1 MHKTV
6 AFLLLALTFTARSFA
21 QETPTERDAARD
33 VVKQISGLSQSLGV
47 PARVAKLT
55 AQDKGRDEVL
65 ARVKQLMQSEL
76 LPMSDWITQHPEIGF
91 QETQAVAKLTAY
103 LQAHDFEVTIPVAGL
118 STAFVAKYKR
128 GSPGPNLGVLL
139 EYDALR
145 GTQGAFHGDQH
156 SAQGPVG
163 MAAAVA
169 IAEFLTRTRTP
180 GTVTVYGC
188 PGEEMMP
195 PEAKTVMMEA
205 GVFKG
210 ADIIVRSHS
219 SAVTS
224 RSAAGFGTCCMNID
238 GVKYTFYG
246 APAHQLTAW
255 NGRNA
260 LEAVIK
266 LFNNIDSVRSNIR
279 PEARIQGVITE
290 GGAAPNVVPDKTS
303 ADFYIRYPDSVYLAQ
318 VTEWVDD
325 AARAAALATG
335 TKVKIDHYGHDSDGI
350 SLASLEELAFAYM
363 KQFGATGVEP
373 EPGKPKG
380 FEETGSVSSQ
390 IPGIGVSAK
399 SSNFSNHTYGME
411 ADALKDVGHE
421 GFTIDAETMAAVLYD
436 YATHAELRER
446 SPRQNSESRLQWRLE
461 SESSAEQTSWPS
473 AQGSTSNHIPLI
485 RVESRKPRKKSAHG
499 HCGAARSERS
509 RDACFVVLRNRTRG
523 FARAAVVLE
532 LCRASRDRNSGKGFV
547 ASPRRN
553 RITHG
558 QQEGRSQRSAAHRPG
573 SLALRR

>member
-1 MHKTV
+1 MRKTFV
-6 AFLLLALTFTARSFA
+6 CLLIAMAFGAPCLA
-21 QETPTERDAARD
+21 QETPTEREAARD
-33 VVKQISGLSQSLGV
+33 IVKQISALSQSLGV
-47 PARVAKLT
+47 QAMVAKLSLT
-55 AQDKGRDEVL
+55 DKGRDEVI
-65 ARVKQLMQSEL
+65 ARVKHLMQSEL

-91 QETQAVAKLTAY
+91 RETQSVAKLTAY
-103 LQAHDFEVTIPVAGL
+103 LQAHDFEVTMPVAGL
-118 STAFVAKYKR
+118 STAFTARYKR
-128 GSPGPNLGVLL
+128 GTPGPNLGVIL

-145 GTQGAFHGDQH
+145 GTKGAFHGDQH

-163 MAAAVA
+163 IAVAVA
-169 IAEFLTRTRTP
+169 IAEFLTRTHTP

-195 PEAKTVMMEA
+195 PEAKTVMMEG

-219 SAVTS
+219 TSTTS

-238 GVKYTFYG
+238 GAKYTFYG

-303 ADFYIRYPDSVYLAQ
+303 ADFYIRYPDGIYLEQ
-318 VTEWVDD
+318 VTQWVDEG
-325 AARAAALATG
+325 ARAAALATG
-335 TKVKIDHYGHDSDGI
+335 TKVKIDHYGHARDGI
-350 SLASLEELAFAYM
+350 SLSSLEELSFAYM
-363 KQFGATGVEP
+363 KQFGATGLEP
-373 EPGKPKG
+373 EPSKPKG

-411 ADALKDVGHE
+411 ADTLKDIGHE
-421 GFTIDAETMAAVLYD
+421 GFLIDAETMAAILYD
-436 YATHAELRER
+436 YATHPELRDAVKTEFTR
-446 SPRQNSESRLQWRLE
+446 IQALFSEYQAALQKAYPKPE
-461 SESSAEQTSWPS
+461 IAEP
-473 AQGSTSNHIPLI
+473 N
-485 RVESRKPRKKSAHG
+485 
-499 HCGAARSERS
+499 
-509 RDACFVVLRNRTRG
+509 
-523 FARAAVVLE
+523 
-532 LCRASRDRNSGKGFV
+532 
-547 ASPRRN
+547 
-553 RITHG
+553 
-558 QQEGRSQRSAAHRPG
+558 
-573 SLALRR
+573 

>member
-1 MHKTV
+1 MRRSVLGGIT
-6 AFLLLALTFTARSFA
+6 LLLAASGCIA
-21 QETPTERDAARD
+21 QETPTERDAARG
-33 VVKQISGLSQSLGV
+33 VVKQIGDLSQTLGV
-47 PARVAKLT
+47 PSMVTKLS
-55 AQDKGRDEVL
+55 AADKGRDEVI
-65 ARVKQLMQSEL
+65 ARVKQLLQTDL

-91 QETQAVAKLTAY
+91 QETQSVAKLTAY
-103 LQAHDFEVTIPVAGL
+103 LQAHDFEVTVPVAGL
-118 STAFVAKYKR
+118 STAFIAKYKH
-128 GSPGPNLGVLL
+128 GTPGPNLGVIL

-145 GTQGAFHGDQH
+145 GTKGAFHGDQH

-163 MAAAVA
+163 MAAGIA
-169 IAEFLTRTRTP
+169 IAEFLTRTHTP
-180 GTVTVYGC
+180 GTVTFYGT

-195 PEAKTVMMEA
+195 PEAKTQMMEA

-210 ADIIVRSHS
+210 ADLIVRSHS

-224 RSAAGFGTCCMNID
+224 RSSAGFGTCCMNID

-303 ADFYIRYPDSVYLAQ
+303 ADFYIRYPDGVYLEQ
-318 VTEWVDD
+318 VTQWVDD

-335 TKVKIDHYGHDSDGI
+335 TKVKIDHYGHDRDGI
-350 SLASLEELAFAYM
+350 SLALLEELAFAYM
-363 KQFGATGVEP
+363 KQFGATGIEP

-390 IPGIGVSAK
+390 IVGIGVSAK

-411 ADALKDVGHE
+411 ADALTDVGHQ
-421 GFTIDAETMAAVLYD
+421 GFLIDAETMAAILYD
-436 YATHAELRER
+436 FATHPEMREAVKTEFTR
-446 SPRQNSESRLQWRLE
+446 IQGLFGEY
-461 SESSAEQTSWPS
+461 QTALHKAYP
-473 AQGSTSNHIPLI
+473 
-485 RVESRKPRKKSAHG
+485 KPEVPEPK
-499 HCGAARSERS
+499 
-509 RDACFVVLRNRTRG
+509 
-523 FARAAVVLE
+523 
-532 LCRASRDRNSGKGFV
+532 
-547 ASPRRN
+547 
-553 RITHG
+553 
-558 QQEGRSQRSAAHRPG
+558 
-573 SLALRR
+573 